1 MKRVSVMKKIT
12 NAKILTLD
20 NDFSLINGEIHI
32 DGENISY
39 IGEPKNGEFEE
50 VIDAQGNLVMPSFK
64 DAHTHSAMTFL
75 RSYADDLPLMDWLY
89 NQVFPMED
97 KLTGE
102 DVYVFTKLAILEYLS
117 SGITA
122 CFDMYKKM
130 DYFAKAVIDS
140 GFKSVICSSLNDFG
154 GSVSEIEEEYLKF
167 NSQGPLLSYKLGIH
181 AEYTT
186 KLDTIQGIV
195 DLCHKYKE
203 GFWTHNSETKSE
215 VEGCLERYQKTPTE
229 LFESLGAFEYG
240 GGGFHCVHMS
250 DNDLEIFKRRGL
262 WVVTN
267 PGSNT
272 KLASGI
278 ADITKILG
286 NNINLAIGTDG
297 AASNNALD
305 MFREMYLVT
314 GLQKLALDDASA
326 CPAEEVLKMAT
337 VGGARAMG
345 LYDSDVLAVGK
356 KADLIMIDLKKPNM
370 QPINNIVK
378 NIVYSGSKQNIKLTM
393 INGKVLYSDGKYFL
407 DESEQDIYNRAN
419 ELAQNIKQR

>member
-1 MKRVSVMKKIT
+1 MKKIT

-20 NDFSLINGEIHI
+20 NDFSVTDGEIHI

-39 IGEPKNGEFEE
+39 IGLPKDGEFEE
-50 VIDAQGNLVMPSFK
+50 VIDACGNLIMPSFK
-64 DAHTHSAMTFL
+64 NAHTHSAMTFL
-75 RSYADDLPLMDWLY
+75 RSYADDMPLMDWLY
-89 NQVFPMED
+89 NQVFPMEA

-102 DVYVFTKLAILEYLS
+102 DVYAFTKLAILEYLS

-122 CFDMYKKM
+122 CFDMYMKM
-130 DYFAKAVIDS
+130 DHFAKAVVDS

-154 GSVSEIEEEYLKF
+154 GSVEEIDEEYLRF
-167 NSQGPLLSYKLGIH
+167 SSLSPLISYRLGIH

-186 KLDTIQGIV
+186 KIDTIKGIV
-195 DLCHKYKE
+195 GLCHKYKE
-203 GFWTHNSETKSE
+203 GFWAHNSETRSE

-229 LFESLGAFEYG
+229 LFESIGAFEYG

-250 DNDLEIFKRRGL
+250 NSDLEIFKRRGL
-262 WVVTN
+262 WAVTN

-278 ADITKILG
+278 ADVTKMLDMG
-286 NNINLAIGTDG
+286 INLAVGTDG

-314 GLQKLALDDASA
+314 GLQKLKYDDAA
-326 CPAEEVLKMAT
+326 VCPAEEVLKMAT
-337 VGGARAMG
+337 VDGARAMG

-356 KADLIMIDLKKPNM
+356 KADLIMIDLNKPNM
-370 QPINNIVK
+370 QPQNNIIK

-393 INGKVLYSDGKYFL
+393 INGRVLYRDGEFFL
-407 DESEQDIYNRAN
+407 DESEQDIYKRAN
-419 ELAQNIKQR
+419 KLAERVQGK

>member
-1 MKRVSVMKKIT
+1 MKKIT

-20 NDFSLINGEIHI
+20 NDFSVFDGEIHI

-39 IGEPKNGEFEE
+39 IGPPKDGEFDE
-50 VIDAQGNLVMPSFK
+50 VIDACGNLIMPSFK

-75 RSYADDLPLMDWLY
+75 RSYADDMPLMDWLY
-89 NQVFPMED
+89 NQVFPMEA

-122 CFDMYKKM
+122 CFDMYKEM
-130 DYFAKAVIDS
+130 DCFAKAVIDS

-154 GSVSEIEEEYLKF
+154 GSVEEIEEEYLRF
-167 NSQGPLLSYKLGIH
+167 SSLSPLISYKLGIH

-186 KLDTIQGIV
+186 KLDTIKGIV
-195 DLCHKYKE
+195 NLCHKYKE

-250 DNDLEIFKRRGL
+250 DSDLEIFKRRGL
-262 WVVTN
+262 WAVTN

-278 ADITKILG
+278 ADVAKMLDMG
-286 NNINLAIGTDG
+286 INLAVGTDG

-314 GLQKLALDDASA
+314 GLQKLKYSDAA
-326 CPAEEVLKMAT
+326 VCPAEEVLKMAT

-345 LYDSDVLAVGK
+345 LYDSDVLAAGK
-356 KADLIMIDLKKPNM
+356 KADLIMIDLHKPNM
-370 QPINNIVK
+370 QPQNNIVK
-378 NIVYSGSKQNIKLTM
+378 NIVYSGSKQNVKLTM
-393 INGKVLYSDGKYFL
+393 INGRVLYRDGEYFL
-407 DESEQDIYNRAN
+407 DESEEDIYKRAN
-419 ELAQNIKQR
+419 MLAEEIKMK

>member
-1 MKRVSVMKKIT
+1 MKKIT

-20 NDFSLINGEIHI
+20 NDFSIIDGDIHI
-32 DGENISY
+32 DGEEISY
-39 IGEPKNGEFEE
+39 IGSPKEGEFEE
-50 VIDAQGNLVMPSFK
+50 VIDAKGNLIMPSFK
-64 DAHTHSAMTFL
+64 NAHTHSAMTFL
-75 RSYADDLPLMDWLY
+75 RSYADDMPLMDWLH
-89 NQVFPMED
+89 NQVFPMEA

-122 CFDMYKKM
+122 CFDMYKEM
-130 DYFAKAVIDS
+130 DSFAKAVIDS

-154 GSVSEIEEEYLKF
+154 GSVEEIEEEYLRF
-167 NSQGPLLSYKLGIH
+167 SSLSPLISYRLGIH

-186 KLDTIQGIV
+186 KLETIKGIV
-195 DLCHKYKE
+195 KLCHKYKE

-250 DNDLEIFKRRGL
+250 ENDLEIFKRRGL
-262 WVVTN
+262 WAVTN

-278 ADITKILG
+278 ADVTKMLDMG
-286 NNINLAIGTDG
+286 INMAIGTDG

-314 GLQKLALDDASA
+314 GLQKLKYDDAA
-326 CPAEEVLKMAT
+326 VCPAEEVLKMAA
-337 VGGARAMG
+337 VGGARAIG

-356 KADLIMIDLKKPNM
+356 KADLIMIDLNKPNM
-370 QPINNIVK
+370 QPQNNIIK
-378 NIVYSGSKQNIKLTM
+378 NIVYSGSKQNVKLTM
-393 INGKVLYSDGKYFL
+393 INGRVLYRDSEYFL
-407 DESEQDIYNRAN
+407 DESEEDIYKKAN
-419 ELAQNIKQR
+419 MLAERIKSK

>member
-1 MKRVSVMKKIT
+1 MKKIT

-20 NDFSLINGEIHI
+20 NDFSVIDGEIHI

-39 IGEPKNGEFEE
+39 IGSPKDGEFDE
-50 VIDAQGNLVMPSFK
+50 VIDAKGNLIMPSFK

-75 RSYADDLPLMDWLY
+75 RSYADDMPLMDWLY
-89 NQVFPMED
+89 NQVFPMEA

-122 CFDMYKKM
+122 CFDMYKEM
-130 DYFAKAVIDS
+130 DFFAKAVIDS

-154 GSVSEIEEEYLKF
+154 GSVEEIEEEYLRF
-167 NSQGPLLSYKLGIH
+167 SSLSPLISYKLGIH

-186 KLDTIQGIV
+186 KLDTIKGIV
-195 DLCHKYKE
+195 NLCHKYKE

-215 VEGCLERYQKTPTE
+215 VEGCLERYKKTPTE

-250 DNDLEIFKRRGL
+250 DNDLKIFKRRGL
-262 WVVTN
+262 WAVTN

-278 ADITKILG
+278 ADVTKMLDMG
-286 NNINLAIGTDG
+286 INLAVGTDG

-314 GLQKLALDDASA
+314 GLQKLKYSDAA
-326 CPAEEVLKMAT
+326 VCPAEEVLKMAT

-356 KADLIMIDLKKPNM
+356 KADLIMIDIHKPNM
-370 QPINNIVK
+370 QPQNNIVK
-378 NIVYSGSKQNIKLTM
+378 NIVYSGSKQNVKLTM
-393 INGKVLYSDGKYFL
+393 INGKVLYRDGEYFL
-407 DESEQDIYNRAN
+407 DESEEDIYKRAN
-419 ELAQNIKQR
+419 ILAEEINIK

>member
-1 MKRVSVMKKIT
+1 MKKIT

-20 NDFSLINGEIHI
+20 GDFSVTDGEIHI

-39 IGEPKNGEFEE
+39 IGPSKEGSFEE
-50 VIDAQGNLVMPSFK
+50 VIDAGGSLIMPSFK

-89 NQVFPMED
+89 NRVFPMEA
-97 KLTGE
+97 KLSGE
-102 DVYVFTKLAILEYLS
+102 DVYVFTKLAVLEYLS

-122 CFDMYKKM
+122 CFDMYKNM
-130 DYFAKAVIDS
+130 DDFARAVIDT

-154 GSVSEIEEEYLKF
+154 GSVEEIEEEYLRF
-167 NSQGPLLSYKLGIH
+167 NSLSPLVSYKLGIH

-186 KLDTIQGIV
+186 KLDTIKGIV
-195 DLCHKYKE
+195 GLCQKYKE

-215 VEGCLERYQKTPTE
+215 FDGCLERYQKTPTE
-229 LFESLGAFEYG
+229 LFESIGAFEYG
-240 GGGFHCVHMS
+240 GGGFHCVYMS
-250 DNDLEIFKRRGL
+250 DSDLEIFKRRGL
-262 WVVTN
+262 WAVTN

-278 ADITKILG
+278 ADVTKMLDMG
-286 NNINLAIGTDG
+286 INLAVGTDG

-314 GLQKLALDDASA
+314 GLQKLKYEDAA
-326 CPAEEVLKMAT
+326 VCPAEEVLKMAT

-345 LYDSDVLAVGK
+345 LDDSDVLAAGK

-370 QPINNIVK
+370 QPQNNIVK
-378 NIVYSGSKQNIKLTM
+378 NIVYSGSKQNVKLTM
-393 INGKVLYSDGKYFL
+393 INGKVLYRDGEYFL
-407 DESEQDIYNRAN
+407 DGSEQDIYKRAN
-419 ELAQNIKQR
+419 VLAEGIKLR